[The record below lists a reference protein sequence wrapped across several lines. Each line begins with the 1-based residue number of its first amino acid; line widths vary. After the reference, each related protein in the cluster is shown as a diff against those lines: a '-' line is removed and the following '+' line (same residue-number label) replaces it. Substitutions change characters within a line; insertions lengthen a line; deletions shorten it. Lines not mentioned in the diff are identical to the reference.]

1 MENNK
6 QRKERNERPDK
17 AFNFY
22 WIYGIIGL
30 VILSM
35 WLFNSRSAVQ
45 RITVSD
51 YYAFLDS
58 NDVSAIVLTQ
68 QEVEVTIKETI
79 AATSSTPSPTRAS
92 WRAPVRTR
100 TPPGRTTSS
109 SPAAATACRKS
120 SCRMPRATT

>member
-68 QEVEVTIKETI
+68 QEVEVTIKE
-79 AATSSTPSPTRAS
+79 AS
-92 WRAPVRTR
+92 L
-100 TPPGRTTSS
+100 
-109 SPAAATACRKS
+109 
-120 SCRMPRATT
+120 